1 MMLSQQ
7 FIDFL
12 KDILL
17 ILEFKSQNISLIE
30 NKYKQL
36 ILRVMLEKVI
46 NIQGEKGKEYNQ
58 KIDLE
63 ISSIGKDESKNREL
77 VLSYISDFTEK
88 EIAEIVLD
96 SCNEVLH
103 EMLNP
108 LLRNAN
114 DEQRVQINRKL
125 NEYTDIKIFLNL

>member
-1 MMLSQQ
+1 MLSQQ